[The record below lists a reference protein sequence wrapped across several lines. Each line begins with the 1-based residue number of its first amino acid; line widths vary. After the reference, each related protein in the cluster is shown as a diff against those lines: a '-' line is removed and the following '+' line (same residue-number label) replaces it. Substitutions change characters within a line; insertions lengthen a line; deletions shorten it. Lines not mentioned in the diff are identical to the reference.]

1 MIRKKAC
8 IGLFIVVMLVSS
20 LVLVSFASVSNE
32 GTTGN
37 AWVLVNVIDHPN
49 DEAWDVANANES
61 YDNQVTYKQSNFTVK
76 KSYTGRS
83 EGSKVNGEGVK
94 LSAVFTGPPKVIYEN
109 QEVSLTVNL
118 EASENTLSFFT
129 FKGSA
134 KADFYPKVDIDPSM
148 GSGTR
153 FLDGDGNNSWTIGGT
168 SYSPI
173 QETIKAKAPSGKNI
187 GDQIVLRQ
195 NFYAG
200 VSMAT
205 YYVYEWKAP
214 EADNTTPLPSPEA
227 NPTSNGESGWV
238 YEKTIYNN
246 SSGQWIEDQP
256 EQIGGEIGDGYELA
270 RLSSGQ
276 MEIDINREN
285 RLRRYNSEKTT
296 REILRMDYTW
306 SKPPAVI
313 QPDEAFGVTINR
325 DFISY
330 QHGDF
335 YPRIWSRVRSGLLGT
350 NLGDINFKG
359 PDGKEYNDM
368 VWTDSSWGAQ
378 QSTTEEGVRYVSMDS
393 LSGQWIGS
401 LPAGK
406 EGQQQVV
413 EIAIGHIS
421 GSYYGERHIYNWK
434 EGTTASEPNE
444 SEPASPK
451 VNAGSGEVFDSG
463 VRMEWPETT
472 GLGYRVFR
480 SKDKN
485 SLGIS
490 ITDFYITSTRVVDVN
505 VEPNTEYHYTVKP
518 VLAEANPLRGVEENL
533 GDAVATFTFKTGSN
547 IADVNRQ
554 KGFVILQ
561 IDNAMMSVNGASQE
575 IDPGRGTS
583 PIIISGRSMVPIRA
597 IVEAIGGTVGWE
609 GNERKIILN
618 ARGNQVEMWVDK
630 NDIRKNGA
638 NGRMDVAPTIQ
649 DGRTFVPVRFASE
662 NLGTSVSWINSTREI
677 IIVFTE

>member
-1 MIRKKAC
+1 MIGESMIRKKAC

-37 AWVLVNVIDHPN
+37 AWVLVNVIDYPN
-49 DEAWDVANANES
+49 DEAWDVANANKS

-83 EGSKVNGEGVK
+83 QGTKVNGEGVK
-94 LSAVFTGPPKVIYEN
+94 LSAVFTGPPEVIYED

-129 FKGSA
+129 FNGSA

-214 EADNTTPLPSPEA
+214 EADDTSPLPYPKA

-246 SSGQWIEDQP
+246 SSGQLIEDQP

-270 RLSSGQ
+270 RLSSGK

-285 RLRRYNSEKTT
+285 RLRRNNSEKTT

-306 SKPPAVI
+306 SKPPTVI

-335 YPRIWSRVRSGLLGT
+335 IL
-350 NLGDINFKG
+350 
-359 PDGKEYNDM
+359 E
-368 VWTDSSWGAQ
+368 
-378 QSTTEEGVRYVSMDS
+378 
-393 LSGQWIGS
+393 SGQG
-401 LPAGK
+401 
-406 EGQQQVV
+406 
-413 EIAIGHIS
+413 
-421 GSYYGERHIYNWK
+421 
-434 EGTTASEPNE
+434 
-444 SEPASPK
+444 
-451 VNAGSGEVFDSG
+451 
-463 VRMEWPETT
+463 
-472 GLGYRVFR
+472 
-480 SKDKN
+480 
-485 SLGIS
+485 
-490 ITDFYITSTRVVDVN
+490 
-505 VEPNTEYHYTVKP
+505 
-518 VLAEANPLRGVEENL
+518 
-533 GDAVATFTFKTGSN
+533 
-547 IADVNRQ
+547 
-554 KGFVILQ
+554 
-561 IDNAMMSVNGASQE
+561 
-575 IDPGRGTS
+575 
-583 PIIISGRSMVPIRA
+583 
-597 IVEAIGGTVGWE
+597 
-609 GNERKIILN
+609 
-618 ARGNQVEMWVDK
+618 
-630 NDIRKNGA
+630 
-638 NGRMDVAPTIQ
+638 
-649 DGRTFVPVRFASE
+649 
-662 NLGTSVSWINSTREI
+662 
-677 IIVFTE
+677 